1 MSTSFFLFF
10 SFFSTWN
17 KNTTLSCIYDGAQ
30 CYSWSRLALKY
41 FLNTRKHKF
50 HQQGGEK
57 NEGHDFNSKQMM
69 ERGKIR
75 HPEGWQE
82 PDAAPRALGQP
93 CSQLDLPERP
103 GPEFPFS
110 TRPAGTALLLL
121 LKERWDK
128 RPACEEQEGR
138 GGLEK
143 VASSRVSFRSRCYK
157 SDLKYTSYLYD

>member
-1 MSTSFFLFF
+1 MLLLVEVSIEVF
-10 SFFSTWN
+10 SQHE
-17 KNTTLSCIYDGAQ
+17 KAQ
-30 CYSWSRLALKY
+30 ISSA
-41 FLNTRKHKF
+41 
-50 HQQGGEK
+50 GGEK
-57 NEGHDFNSKQMM
+57 ERRARLQQQADDG

-82 PDAAPRALGQP
+82 PDAAPRALGQS
-93 CSQLDLPERP
+93 CSKLDLPERP

>member
-1 MSTSFFLFF
+1 MHLRRSSMLLLVEVSIEVF
-10 SFFSTWN
+10 SQHEKTQIS
-17 KNTTLSCIYDGAQ
+17 SA
-30 CYSWSRLALKY
+30 
-41 FLNTRKHKF
+41 
-50 HQQGGEK
+50 GGEK